1 MLVVVGRM
9 LNDRV
14 FPQSFLWDQELDTQS
29 NDGRYTLFHIF
40 LCGDH
45 GAEGAEAQ
53 RSCQLGK
60 VFPPEDLFKLFVI
73 AAPVVRPQSVVII
86 LGLQEHCLCSFKFVE
101 ATVLSNPAVVKLAAL

>member
-1 MLVVVGRM
+1 M
-9 LNDRV
+9 
-14 FPQSFLWDQELDTQS
+14 DTQS
-29 NDGRYTLFHIF
+29 NEYILFHIF

-73 AAPVVRPQSVVII
+73 AASVVWPQSVVII
-86 LGLQEHCLCSFKFVE
+86 LGLQERCVCSFKFVE
-101 ATVLSNPAVVKLAAL
+101 ATVLSNPAVVRLAAL